1 MLPGLLLAVVPN
13 IVVALADPVSLRGLL
28 FGIGS
33 LGLVLVGAWLHWGA
47 PLVVGGVARAALVL
61 RELGPVALAVPRW
74 SLLAVAG
81 ALLLAVGITWERRRS
96 ELVTAARYVTALR

>member
-1 MLPGLLLAVVPN
+1 MLPGLLAVVPN

-61 RELGPVALAVPRW
+61 RELGPVALAV
-74 SLLAVAG
+74 AG